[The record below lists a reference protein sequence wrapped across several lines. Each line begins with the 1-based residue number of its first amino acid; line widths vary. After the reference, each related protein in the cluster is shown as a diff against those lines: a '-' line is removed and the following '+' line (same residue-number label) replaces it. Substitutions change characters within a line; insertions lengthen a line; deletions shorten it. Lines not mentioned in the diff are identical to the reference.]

1 MVRRL
6 ASAYFAGAAAALAAS
21 LVLWVAARADLLE
34 ALGVSLQPSL
44 GWRDLA
50 PQILWGSLWALG
62 LPLLRRR
69 MPGLNRPAL
78 SLALV
83 PALAELFFFLPA
95 AHHQMLGVG
104 LGPLMPVVV
113 LAQWALWGWVLARV
127 VTRVEGKPS

>member
-21 LVLWVAARADLLE
+21 LVLWVAARADLLD
-34 ALGVSLQPSL
+34 ALGVSLQASL
-44 GWRDLA
+44 DWPILA
-50 PQILWGSLWALG
+50 QEILWGSLWALG

-78 SLALV
+78 TLALA
-83 PALAELFFFLPA
+83 PALSDLFVFLPEA
-95 AHHQMLGVG
+95 NHQMLGVG
-104 LGPLMPVVV
+104 LGPLTPVVV

-127 VTRVEGKPS
+127 VSRVEGKPS

>member
-21 LVLWVAARADLLE
+21 LVLWVAARAGLLE
-34 ALGVSLQPSL
+34 ALGVSLQPTL
-44 GWRDLA
+44 DWPKLA

-78 SLALV
+78 ALALA
-83 PALAELFFFLPA
+83 PALAELFFFLPE

-104 LGPLMPVVV
+104 LGPLTPVVV

-127 VTRVEGKPS
+127 VIRVEGKPS